1 MIIRQET
8 EKDFSQIHEFL
19 KTALQMTHSE
29 ENEQDYVENLRTGGN
44 YIPGLALVAENE
56 EDGNKIIGYAMLTK
70 IAIKGV
76 AEMPKNK
83 FEILLLAPVAIDT
96 EQQNK
101 GFGEILIRENLK
113 RAKDEG
119 YAAVILAGNP
129 VYYKRFGFTK
139 SSEFGIQNK
148 QNISEDNVLVLEF
161 VPGILDGMTGTIDF
175 NESDDLENVSDAE
188 YIQK

>member
-1 MIIRQET
+1 MRIRQET
-8 EKDFSQIHEFL
+8 EDDLPHIREFL

-29 ENEQDYVENLRTGGN
+29 GDEQDYAERLRTGGN
-44 YIPGLALVAENE
+44 YVPELALVAENE
-56 EDGNKIIGYAMLTK
+56 NDSNGLIGYTMLTK

-83 FEILLLAPVAIDT
+83 FEILLLAPVAIDKG
-96 EQQNK
+96 QQNK

-113 RAKDEG
+113 RAKNEG

-129 VYYKRFGFTK
+129 VYYKRFGFTEASK
-139 SSEFGIQNK
+139 FGIQNK
-148 QNISEDNVLVLEF
+148 QNIPDENVLVLEF
-161 VPGILDGMTGTIDF
+161 VSGILGGMTGTVDF
-175 NESDDLENVSDAE
+175 NESDNLENMSDAE

>member
-8 EKDFSQIHEFL
+8 EDDFPQIHEFL

-29 ENEQDYVENLRTGGN
+29 DSGQDYIDKLRTGGN
-44 YIPGLALVAENE
+44 YIPELSLVAENE
-56 EDGNKIIGYAMLTK
+56 DDGNKMIGYAMLTK

-76 AEMPKNK
+76 AAMPKNK
-83 FEILLLAPVAIDT
+83 FEILLFASVAIDT

-113 RAKDEG
+113 RAKTEG

-129 VYYKRFGFTK
+129 IYYKRFGFTK
-139 SSEFGIQNK
+139 SSKFGIQNK
-148 QNISEDNVLVLEF
+148 QNIPDENVLILEF
-161 VPGILDGMTGTIDF
+161 VPGILDGMMGIVDF
-175 NESDDLENVSDAE
+175 DESNDSEDMGDAE